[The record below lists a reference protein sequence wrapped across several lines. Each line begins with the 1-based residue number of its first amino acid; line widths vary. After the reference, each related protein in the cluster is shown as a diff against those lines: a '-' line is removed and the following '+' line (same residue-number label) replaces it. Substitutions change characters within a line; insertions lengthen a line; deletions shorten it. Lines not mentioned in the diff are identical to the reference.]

1 MNGALSFSIIVG
13 RGNADLSPLVGV
25 MVGIIAERSSGRALE
40 CINASAW
47 HNCLYQLRYTDTNVL
62 FVLCEE
68 GSGCI
73 FCNRRIKMVE
83 YLSASASAS
92 LLSASSPLLS
102 FLCITFTF

>member
-47 HNCLYQLRYTDTNVL
+47 HNCLYQLRYTDTNTV
-62 FVLCEE
+62 FVSDEY
-68 GSGCI
+68 GGI
-73 FCNRRIKMVE
+73 FI
-83 YLSASASAS
+83 
-92 LLSASSPLLS
+92 
-102 FLCITFTF
+102 FF